1 MHESTGKIVFSTPWF
16 EIEEM
21 TPAAGA
27 DGQVRPYYRMNTEDG
42 VMIVP
47 RTRDGDLICVRQY
60 RPAIGQWTLELP
72 SGGIDEGETVET
84 AAARELREETR
95 YVPGVLHHL
104 GSGRLMARSGE
115 RRPAHLL
122 RRELCPGGG
131 RGGEAGVSTR
141 LMSAR
146 DLQSEVAD
154 GRFNHMTVLGALL
167 LAHWRGFDVGI
178 GPSDP

>member
-1 MHESTGKIVFSTPWF
+1 MHESSGKIVFSTPWF

-21 TPAAGA
+21 APAVDA
-27 DGQVRPYYRMNTEDG
+27 DGSVRPYYRMNTEDG

-47 RTRDGDLICVRQY
+47 RTKEGDLICVRQY

-72 SGGIDEGETVET
+72 SGGMDGDESMEA

-95 YVPGVLHHL
+95 YVPGSLHHL
-104 GSGRLMARSGE
+104 GSGRLMANRVNAVQHIYFAQDCVLAEGAS
-115 RRPAHLL
+115 A
-122 RRELCPGGG
+122 
-131 RGGEAGVSTR
+131 EAGVSAC
-141 LMSAR
+141 LMSAA
-146 DLQSEVAD
+146 DLEAEVAS

-178 GPSDP
+178 GRTAP

>member
-95 YVPGVLHHL
+95 YVPGALHHL
-104 GSGRLMARSGE
+104 GSGRLMANRVNAVQHIFFAE
-115 RRPAHLL
+115 NCVLA
-122 RRELCPGGG
+122 EDAA
-131 RGGEAGVSTR
+131 GEAGVSTR